1 MALTPLISKYDCAQT
16 ANPALFAHADP
27 VGRKAKT
34 HSNLRKSFC
43 ADFCSSLS
51 INYFRS
57 SNEIEARP
65 TCREKH
71 IVKIRDRDGQT
82 RIGGRGQGN
91 QIKKRRKGKIQLQRI
106 SQKFDGKQLQSRERD
121 IAESRG

>member
-57 SNEIEARP
+57 SNEIEA
-65 TCREKH
+65 KL
-71 IVKIRDRDGQT
+71 RDRDGQT

-91 QIKKRRKGKIQLQRI
+91 QIKKRKKGKIQLQRI